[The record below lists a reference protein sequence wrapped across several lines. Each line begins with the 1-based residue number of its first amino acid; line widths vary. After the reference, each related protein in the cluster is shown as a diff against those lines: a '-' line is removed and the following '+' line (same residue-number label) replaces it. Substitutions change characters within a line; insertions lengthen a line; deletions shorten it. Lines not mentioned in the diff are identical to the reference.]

1 MKFTKRP
8 DERYEIRLSGTG
20 GQGIITAGMI
30 LGEACAF
37 HAGLNTC
44 MTQSYGPE
52 ARGGAC
58 RAELVV
64 SNEEIDAPKP
74 TSIDLLLAMSQES
87 YDKYRNDIKE
97 WGILV
102 VDSSLVT
109 FEPSSNTFPLPFTA
123 IAREKVGFA
132 VTANIVAVGFIA
144 ALTGLATLEQ
154 MKEVVAKKVPPG
166 TEKTNFKAL
175 EIGFEGA
182 SGPISSTGLSIS
194 DYIVRD
200 FTFSAPDDSIH
211 SVVEKMAKSGGQ
223 SSLILDEGKLVGIF
237 TFGDTARAISLGHD
251 LKKTSV
257 KKVMS
262 KNVLTIHKA
271 TTLGKS
277 LLLMEEHNYKT
288 LPVVDDEGSV
298 VGVLSYYVIH
308 GKYSDENQ
316 LKDEVD
322 FLDAARTMITGDRW
336 SALRTIASA
345 AKTLPKTA
353 LAIEAAHKLAQ
364 RKLDNIVVID
374 EEETPIGIIT
384 ERDFCCRLVLRGLNP
399 NKVTVEK
406 VMTRKPAVLSTSA
419 SISDAYSMMISGG
432 FHHLPL
438 VGKQGKLRGCVT
450 LADIAQIV
458 HSRYYLNETYTQDQ
472 VPSYDDK

>member
-20 GQGIITAGMI
+20 GQGIITAEMI

-37 HAGLNTC
+37 HAVLNTFI
-44 MTQSYGPE
+44 TQTYGPE
-52 ARGGAC
+52 RLAGAS

-200 FTFSAPDDSIH
+200 FTF
-211 SVVEKMAKSGGQ
+211 
-223 SSLILDEGKLVGIF
+223 
-237 TFGDTARAISLGHD
+237 
-251 LKKTSV
+251 
-257 KKVMS
+257 
-262 KNVLTIHKA
+262 
-271 TTLGKS
+271 
-277 LLLMEEHNYKT
+277 
-288 LPVVDDEGSV
+288 
-298 VGVLSYYVIH
+298 
-308 GKYSDENQ
+308 
-316 LKDEVD
+316 
-322 FLDAARTMITGDRW
+322 
-336 SALRTIASA
+336 
-345 AKTLPKTA
+345 
-353 LAIEAAHKLAQ
+353 
-364 RKLDNIVVID
+364 
-374 EEETPIGIIT
+374 
-384 ERDFCCRLVLRGLNP
+384 
-399 NKVTVEK
+399 
-406 VMTRKPAVLSTSA
+406 
-419 SISDAYSMMISGG
+419 
-432 FHHLPL
+432 
-438 VGKQGKLRGCVT
+438 
-450 LADIAQIV
+450 
-458 HSRYYLNETYTQDQ
+458 
-472 VPSYDDK
+472 